1 MGTRLQSQRWGAT
14 NVLGTSYLFH
24 INNNEGM
31 PNLWHKMRLS
41 STFNGVM
48 GRLILQSIHCIPFDT
63 ALQHIYLLFIYNNPY
78 YLYKY
83 NPLIAV
89 NLGHSQPND

>member
-1 MGTRLQSQRWGAT
+1 
-14 NVLGTSYLFH
+14 
-24 INNNEGM
+24 
-31 PNLWHKMRLS
+31 
-41 STFNGVM
+41 M